1 MAIYKSRQKG
11 SGTATEITP
20 SNASPV
26 ALVANNAVKPTT
38 AGYAIASYD
47 SVTPSNSSP
56 VALTSGDIDKIGG
69 NGYAI
74 ESYDSV
80 TPSSTPESVSSG
92 DIVKIGGSG
101 VIVDSVPT
109 PTSITP
115 SNSSPVTLS
124 PGNIY
129 QPISGGT
136 AVKTVVNIT
145 PSNANPTQITTE
157 NTYYPSVSGLVIS
170 SMSSATPSD
179 SNPATL
185 SSNGIYRNVGS
196 GNGYLY
202 ATKTILPVFGGTPDK
217 TYANNTAGTSG
228 SVDITVTKKP
238 RYIAVGIWSRTS
250 NYRGLLG
257 IIDVNGNKAYRMG
270 YVGSGAVSESWSG
283 YTNYFTTISA
293 SKVTYSYAGFGEN
306 HRVQIQIFY

>member
-1 MAIYKSRQKG
+1 MAIYLSRQKG
-11 SGTATEITP
+11 SGSATPITP

-26 ALVANNAVKPTT
+26 ALVANNAVNPTT
-38 AGYAIASYD
+38 AGYAIESYGN
-47 SVTPSNSSP
+47 VTPSNSSP
-56 VALTSGDIDKIGG
+56 VALTSGDIDKMGG

-74 ESYDSV
+74 ASYDSV

-101 VIVDSVPT
+101 VIVDAIPT

-115 SNSSPVTLS
+115 SNSNPVTLS

-129 QPISGGT
+129 QPTSGGQ

-145 PSNANPTQITTE
+145 PSNANPVQITTE
-157 NTYYPSVSGLVIS
+157 NTYYPSTSGLVIL
-170 SMSSATPSD
+170 SMGSATPSD

-202 ATKTILPVFGGTPDK
+202 ATKIRLPVFGDTPDK
-217 TYANNTAGTSG
+217 TFVNNTAGTSG
-228 SVDITVTKKP
+228 TATISVTQKP
-238 RYIAVGIWSRTS
+238 RYIVYSMWSRTS
-250 NYRGLLG
+250 DYRGFTG
-257 IIDVNGNKAYRMG
+257 IIDVEQNKAYRMG
-270 YVGSGAVSESWSG
+270 YMASGAISESW
-283 YTNYFTTISA
+283 TNWNNFFTTVSA
-293 SKVTYSYAGFGEN
+293 TQVIYAYNAVAFN
-306 HRVQIQIFY
+306 TRVQIQIFY